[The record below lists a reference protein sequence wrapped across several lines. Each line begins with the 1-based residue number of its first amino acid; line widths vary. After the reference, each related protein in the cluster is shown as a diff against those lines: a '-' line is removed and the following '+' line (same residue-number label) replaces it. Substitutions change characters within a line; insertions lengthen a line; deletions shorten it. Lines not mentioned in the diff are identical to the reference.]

1 MYITRPPSPPC
12 RSPLTRSWVTWL
24 MAPCAPR
31 KTTWFDGRQ
40 RRKKTPAR
48 REDWGR
54 RNQETCGKQEKCGF
68 NQEKHWFFST
78 KHGDFTKNHVY
89 LTKKKDHNTNKHED
103 VTYNKADLI
112 NKNLVL
118 TNEKEDLAYKPL
130 FCKVNKHLYSTENMK
145 IRPTKIRTESAHIWM
160 KPTNNRD

>member
-1 MYITRPPSPPC
+1 
-12 RSPLTRSWVTWL
+12 
-24 MAPCAPR
+24 
-31 KTTWFDGRQ
+31 
-40 RRKKTPAR
+40 
-48 REDWGR
+48 
-54 RNQETCGKQEKCGF
+54 
-68 NQEKHWFFST
+68 
-78 KHGDFTKNHVY
+78 VY